1 MNQYGDPTE
10 ARCNGHGDRDVNVCV
25 FFFYLY
31 VYRVDHDPLQLLG
44 AGDN

>member
-25 FFFYLY
+25 FYLFICI
-31 VYRVDHDPLQLLG
+31 QG
-44 AGDN
+44 